1 MNLENIMDTN
11 GKIAKL
17 RAEMKARDLDAYV
30 IPSTDPHISEYVPE
44 HWSSRVYMSGFNGSA
59 GTFVVT
65 MSKSG
70 LWTDGRYFL
79 QAESQLSG
87 SEVELHRLGNAG
99 VLDFPDWLCQNLS
112 KGNTVGFD
120 GSVFQTSLAE
130 SLKGKLFDYE
140 IKINSHFDLIKE
152 VWKDRPGLPKNT
164 IFEQLTKFSGESA
177 SSKIERIRIELK
189 NNNADT
195 IILSALDDIC
205 WTFNIRG
212 NDVKFNPVC
221 LAYSII
227 TLNKVVLYIYPEK
240 VPSQVKD
247 NLSSIGLEFKNYD
260 DFIKDVSA
268 IVKSKIFYDKQRTNF
283 KIYENIDKNSN
294 KLIFGLSV
302 PTKFKS
308 QKNPIEIANIKNA
321 MTRDGVAIANFQYW
335 FENAFAKGEELDELK
350 VMSKLRSY
358 RAEQDMF
365 FGESFNTIA
374 GFASNGA
381 IIHYGASE
389 ETNKKIDDSALFLL
403 DSGGQY
409 LDGTTDITRVFHLG
423 TPTKAEKTDYTNVLK
438 GMIDLNMSVFPR
450 GTRGSQLDVLA
461 RKALW
466 DRFENYKHGTGH
478 GVGCFLNVHEGPQN
492 IRTEENSTQLE
503 IGMICSDEPG
513 LYRPGKW
520 GIRIENLV
528 AVAEAGSSEFD
539 EFYRFDN
546 LTLYHI
552 ELKLVEKELLTEK
565 QVKWLNDYNKEV
577 FTKISPFLSIEIKK
591 WLEEKTKAI

>member
-44 HWSSRVYMSGFNGSA
+44 HWSSRAYMSGFNGSA

-79 QAESQLSG
+79 QAESQLSD

-99 VLDFPDWLCQNLS
+99 VLDFPEWLCHNLS
-112 KGNTVGFD
+112 KGSTVGFD

-130 SLKGKLFDYE
+130 SLKSKLFDYE

-164 IFEQLTKFSGESA
+164 IFEQPTKFSGEST
-177 SSKIERIRIELK
+177 SNKIERVRTDLK
-189 NNNADT
+189 NSNADT

-227 TLNKVVLYIYPEK
+227 TLDKVILYIYPEK
-240 VPSQVKD
+240 VPSQVKE
-247 NLSSIGLEFKNYD
+247 NLSSIGIEFKNYD

-268 IVKSKIFYDKQRTNF
+268 IVKSRIFYDKQRTNF

-294 KLIFGLSV
+294 KLIFGLSI
-302 PTKFKS
+302 PTKFKA
-308 QKNPIEIANIKNA
+308 QKNQIEIENVKNA
-321 MTRDGVAIANFQYW
+321 MIRDGVAIANFQYW
-335 FENAFAKGEELDELK
+335 FENAFANGEELNELK
-350 VMSKLRSY
+350 VMSKLRSF

-389 ETNKKIDDSALFLL
+389 ETNKKIDDTALFLL

-423 TPTKAEKTDYTNVLK
+423 TPTTEEKTDYTNVLK

-528 AVAEAGSSEFD
+528 AVTEAGKSEFD
-539 EFYRFDN
+539 EFYKFDN

-552 ELKLVEKELLTEK
+552 ELKLVEKELLTER
-565 QVKWLNDYNKEV
+565 QVYWLNDYNHEV
-577 FTKISPFLSIEIKK
+577 FDKISPFLSSEIKK

>member
-44 HWSSRVYMSGFNGSA
+44 HWSSRSYMSGFNGSA

-79 QAESQLSG
+79 QAENQLSG

-99 VLDFPDWLCQNLS
+99 VLDFPDWLCHNLA

-130 SLKGKLFDYE
+130 SLRSKLQDYE
-140 IKINSHFDLIKE
+140 IKINTHFDLIKD

-164 IFEQLTKFSGESA
+164 IFEQPTKFSGESA
-177 SSKIERIRIELK
+177 LSKIERIRTDLK
-189 NNNADT
+189 DNNADT

-212 NDVKFNPVC
+212 NDVNFNPVC

-227 TLNKVVLYIYPEK
+227 TLSKVVLYIYPEK
-240 VPSQVKD
+240 VPTQVKD
-247 NLSSIGLEFKNYD
+247 NLSSIGIEFKNYD

-268 IVKSKIFYDKQRTNF
+268 IVKSKIFYDKQRTNY
-283 KIYENIDKNSN
+283 KIYETIDKNSN
-294 KLIFGLSV
+294 KLILGLSI

-308 QKNPIEIANIKNA
+308 QKNPIEIANIKSA
-321 MTRDGVAIANFQYW
+321 MVRDGVAIANFQYW

-389 ETNKKIDDSALFLL
+389 ETSKKIDDSALFLL

-423 TPTKAEKTDYTNVLK
+423 TPTKEEKTDYTNVLK
-438 GMIDLNMSVFPR
+438 GMIDLNMAVFPR

-513 LYRPGKW
+513 LYRAGKW

-528 AVAEAGSSEFD
+528 AVSSAVSSEFD
-539 EFYRFDN
+539 EFYKFDN

-565 QVKWLNDYNKEV
+565 QVKWLNDYNNEV
-577 FTKISPFLSIEIKK
+577 FTKISPFLTEEKKK